1 MLRAD
6 TGPEASRELR
16 GARAVAARVSD
27 FASMAPHGH
36 PAWINGSAGIV
47 VVPPGAGVTAV
58 LAFTVRVGRIAAID
72 IVADPDRL
80 RGLDPTAFTRDV
92 DR

>member
-1 MLRAD
+1 M
-6 TGPEASRELR
+6 
-16 GARAVAARVSD
+16 SD